1 MTTPICRC
9 RVLYL
14 GSAVPHITK
23 DGLQGIQE
31 PLRDL
36 YPGQGPLTAKG
47 IDSWLSVWS
56 NGLLL
61 ENVDESNRP
70 ITRFFAIES
79 LHYCAAV
86 RNVVLPDKGGEKVE
100 KFLPL
105 DSPFVRHANPNHPPL
120 FACILRRITGIKV
133 LECHGFICKKDA
145 AANALVRC
153 CFHAYADNV
162 QARQLEENPYYLET
176 RRSRSISGLDAV
188 QKVED
193 WRHDALGD
201 DHVYGPES
209 KQGTISRAAAANGE
223 NYKVWL
229 GAAPTE
235 QEVMYFDS
243 TGSIRSA
250 RSLGVG
256 STRSLQPRKMPFP
269 PLPPLP
275 PHNLAP
281 ISGKE
286 SKSKAKAEKLL
297 KLKKKG
303 KGQEVGTV
311 ITNGMPHGPPLMTV
325 PSKTLYAGSGLYTER
340 RGKKGERIPI
350 LPIEEPVYMP
360 SARPI
365 TPTASYQPGVFP
377 HESYLFQNYGTSSRP
392 PKGTHRKKSEEKGK
406 ISSEPESPF
415 NTGIYRKKGHINE
428 RAFSFSI
435 RQEHRSRS
443 ISLANLHF
451 FSSSSG
457 DGNEP
462 NGESSGSFQ
471 NRDKKELELVQLV
484 KDLNLKENGHENM
497 NGQSNFIR
505 KKTPNYLR

>member
-23 DGLQGIQE
+23 DGLQGIQD

-61 ENVDESNRP
+61 ENVDESSRP

-86 RNVVLPDKGGEKVE
+86 RNVVLPDRDGEKVE

-105 DSPFVRHANPNHPPL
+105 DSPFIRHANPNHPPL
-120 FACILRRITGIKV
+120 FACILRRTNGIKV

-176 RRSRSISGLDAV
+176 RRSRSVSGLDV
-188 QKVED
+188 IQKVED
-193 WRHDALGD
+193 WRHD
-201 DHVYGPES
+201 DHVYGPGS
-209 KQGTISRAAAANGE
+209 KQGTISRTSAVNGE

-250 RSLGVG
+250 KSLGVG
-256 STRSLQPRKMPFP
+256 STRSLQPRKVPFP

-275 PHNLAP
+275 SHNVTP

-286 SKSKAKAEKLL
+286 RKSKAKSEKL
-297 KLKKKG
+297 KLKKKE
-303 KGQEVGTV
+303 KSQEVGATL
-311 ITNGMPHGPPLMTV
+311 TNGVPHGPPLMSV
-325 PSKTLYAGSGLYTER
+325 PSNTLYAGSGLYTER

-350 LPIEEPVYMP
+350 VPIEEPVYMP

-377 HESYLFQNYGTSSRP
+377 HESYLFQNYGMASRP
-392 PKGTHRKKSEEKGK
+392 PKVTHRKKSEDKGK
-406 ISSEPESPF
+406 ASSELESPF

-443 ISLANLHF
+443 TSLANLNF
-451 FSSSSG
+451 LSNSSG

-462 NGESSGSFQ
+462 NGESSEPFP
-471 NRDKKELELVQLV
+471 NRDKKELELVQLI
-484 KDLNLKENGHENM
+484 KGLNLKDTGDDNINGR
-497 NGQSNFIR
+497 SNFIR
-505 KKTPNYLR
+505 KKTANYQR